1 MVQISVFFLVV
12 QIAKKCNESAR
23 DLENRELLNEISKNL
38 VFKKVK
44 VSNAFRVRYLCRLY
58 TVMDFLNSS
67 FSSRGKSWKTVSRS

>member
-1 MVQISVFFLVV
+1 MTLDVGSFIIFASQIKCYSNISVFLVV

-58 TVMDFLNSS
+58 TVMDF
-67 FSSRGKSWKTVSRS
+67 